1 MRANMVSVIVWQ
13 LKTVVAYLLA
23 VVVKDA
29 KFWLHNPNEYK
40 MKNQRKLETAG
51 FFVGEQRDNLHL
63 LRDFDI
69 IETDIKRNE

>member
-1 MRANMVSVIVWQ
+1 MKRTYQPSKIRRARKHGFRHRMAT
-13 LKTVVAYLLA
+13 K
-23 VVVKDA
+23 
-29 KFWLHNPNEYK
+29 K

-51 FFVGEQRDNLHL
+51 FFVREQKDNLHL